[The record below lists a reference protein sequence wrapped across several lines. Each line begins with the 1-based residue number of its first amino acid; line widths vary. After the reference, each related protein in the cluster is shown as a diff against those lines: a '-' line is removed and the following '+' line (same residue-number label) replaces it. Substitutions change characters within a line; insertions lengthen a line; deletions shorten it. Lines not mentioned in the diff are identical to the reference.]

1 MSALDAVLAYIRQ
14 GFAVVPIP
22 YRSKGPVLDEWQKLR
37 ITAEDAPNYFNGA
50 PQNVGVILG
59 SASGLTDIDLDCLEA
74 IAAAPYF
81 LPATGTFGHAFKP
94 TSHWVYKTKLFEIE
108 DRAAIK
114 LKSAANS
121 GILEIRIGGG
131 DRGAQTVFPP
141 SIHKETGEP
150 IAWENAPDV
159 INAIDGAELLAR
171 AYQLAAAA
179 QLAKSYPGVGAR
191 HDGAFILGRISLALR
206 TCRVP

>member
-81 LPATGTFGHAFKP
+81 LPRPAHSATPLSLPPIGSIKP
-94 TSHWVYKTKLFEIE
+94 SFLRSK
-108 DRAAIK
+108 
-114 LKSAANS
+114 
-121 GILEIRIGGG
+121 IG
-131 DRGAQTVFPP
+131 RQ
-141 SIHKETGEP
+141 S
-150 IAWENAPDV
+150 N
-159 INAIDGAELLAR
+159 
-171 AYQLAAAA
+171 
-179 QLAKSYPGVGAR
+179 
-191 HDGAFILGRISLALR
+191 
-206 TCRVP
+206 